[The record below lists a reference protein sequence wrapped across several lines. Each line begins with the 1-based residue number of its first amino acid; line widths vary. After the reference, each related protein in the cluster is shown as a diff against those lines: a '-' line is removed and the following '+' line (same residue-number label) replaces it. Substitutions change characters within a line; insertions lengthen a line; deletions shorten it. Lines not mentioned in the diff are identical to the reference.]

1 METSPKHDER
11 VMQLV
16 AEARRQSPAERE
28 AFLRQECETD
38 PILYQ
43 EVADTLK
50 WDDRMGSFLQ
60 APLIKLVV
68 VARPFQTGEVIDGRF
83 EIVRVIGEGGMGVV
97 YEAIDRKRNL
107 RIAIK
112 SAKPG
117 FQRLLSPELEGA
129 LKVRHPNICLVNQIH
144 STKTDKGDVDF
155 LSMEFLQGET
165 LAAHLEKSGKL
176 DTGQALNIA
185 RQLCAGLSEAHRSG
199 VIHGDLKSNNIILC
213 QNEDGSVRPVITD
226 FGLSSGKNHPSL
238 EVGGTPDY
246 MAPELWQGQ
255 KTSKAS
261 DVYALGVILYEIIT
275 GRLPFDSK
283 SVKSHLIRP
292 PAPSTLTKGLDPRW
306 DRVLLECLSDLPGA
320 RPSDAGQV
328 IDRLEKHPL
337 RKAPLIAVIALAVAA
352 LAVAASVPPIHAW
365 MIDLFM
371 PINMRLAILPFQGPP
386 EATVIGEGA
395 LQDVSDRL
403 RHMPSAR
410 RTLVVISPAEEVRN
424 SVQTPQEASKVLHAT
439 HALQTSVRR
448 EGNEYVA
455 AASVIDLTTL
465 AHVGEFS
472 ARYSD
477 ATIGALPSALAGE
490 VSLAL
495 HLRSAAVP
503 EALSP
508 EATPPYDK
516 GLYLLRTDRQ
526 TFEDAIALF
535 KEAARLDPR
544 SPLPPAALVE
554 ALIVKFDRTKEH
566 SSLVEAQQALR
577 DAESLNPDSARV
589 RLAHGLL
596 YQTAGQYEKA
606 LEDYR
611 RAQALEPRNVDA
623 LLGIAGVYDKF
634 DMPDKAAEAYNR
646 AINLDPGYFW
656 PYELQGVFFYHR
668 SRYREAAEQF
678 RKVIERAPGM
688 SAAYSNLGATLM
700 DLGEFDKAEAAL
712 VAALKLRETPSAL
725 NNMGAIRAYQR
736 RDGDAVDYYERAI
749 KIEPN
754 GYLFIENLGDS
765 YRRLGRLTDAKLA
778 YRMAMK
784 QALRELDENPTL
796 GYPRGYVAYCSAQL
810 GDTRRAEAEIG
821 QAMRSSPG
829 DKSVIRNA
837 VLIYEALHQRD
848 RAIAALKSASPELL
862 HELERHP
869 DLADFCQDSRFQ
881 QLVSQIGDGGK

>member
-43 EVADTLK
+43 EVADTLR

-283 SVKSHLIRP
+283 SVNSHLIRP

-371 PINMRLAILPFQGPP
+371 PINMRLAILPFQGPH

-455 AASVIDLTTL
+455 EASVIDLTTL
-465 AHVGEFS
+465 AHLGEFS

-535 KEAARLDPR
+535 KQAARFDPR

-668 SRYREAAEQF
+668 SRYREAAA
-678 RKVIERAPGM
+678 RPVCPPPI
-688 SAAYSNLGATLM
+688 
-700 DLGEFDKAEAAL
+700 
-712 VAALKLRETPSAL
+712 
-725 NNMGAIRAYQR
+725 AIWAR
-736 RDGDAVDYYERAI
+736 R
-749 KIEPN
+749 
-754 GYLFIENLGDS
+754 
-765 YRRLGRLTDAKLA
+765 
-778 YRMAMK
+778 
-784 QALRELDENPTL
+784 
-796 GYPRGYVAYCSAQL
+796 
-810 GDTRRAEAEIG
+810 
-821 QAMRSSPG
+821 
-829 DKSVIRNA
+829 
-837 VLIYEALHQRD
+837 
-848 RAIAALKSASPELL
+848 
-862 HELERHP
+862 
-869 DLADFCQDSRFQ
+869 
-881 QLVSQIGDGGK
+881 

>member
-11 VMQLV
+11 VMRLV

-28 AFLRQECETD
+28 AFLRVECETD
-38 PILYQ
+38 SILYQ
-43 EVADTLK
+43 EVADTLN

-83 EIVRVIGEGGMGVV
+83 EIVRIIGEGGMGVV

-129 LKVRHPNICLVNQIH
+129 LRVRHPNICLVNQIH

-165 LAAHLEKSGKL
+165 LAARLDKSGKL
-176 DTGQALNIA
+176 DAGQALNIT

-199 VIHGDLKSNNIILC
+199 IIHGDLKSSNIILC

-226 FGLSSGKNHPSL
+226 FGLARGENHLSG

-246 MAPELWQGQ
+246 MAPELWRGQ

-261 DVYALGVILYEIIT
+261 DVYALGIILYEIVT
-275 GRLPFDSK
+275 GRLPFDST
-283 SVKSHLIRP
+283 SVDSRLIRP
-292 PAPSTLTKGLDPRW
+292 PAPSTLAKGLDPRW
-306 DRVLLECLSDLPGA
+306 DRVVLDCLSESPAA
-320 RPSDAGQV
+320 RPADAGQV
-328 IDRLEKHPL
+328 IARLEKHPL

-352 LAVAASVPPIHAW
+352 LAVAASIPPIHAW
-365 MIDLFM
+365 VIDLFM
-371 PINMRLAILPFQGPP
+371 PVNMRLAILPFQGPH

-424 SVQTPQEASKVLHAT
+424 RVQTPQEASKVLHAT

-448 EGNEYVA
+448 EGDEYIA
-455 AASVIDLTTL
+455 EASVIDLATL

-472 ARYSD
+472 AHYSD

-495 HLRSAAVP
+495 HLLSAAVP

-508 EATPPYDK
+508 EATAPYDK
-516 GLYLLRTDRQ
+516 GLYLLRNDRS
-526 TFEDAIALF
+526 TYEDAIVLF
-535 KEAARLDPR
+535 REAARLDPR

-554 ALIVKFDRTKEH
+554 ALIIKCETDKE
-566 SSLVEAQQALR
+566 SNCLDEAKRALR
-577 DAESLNPDSARV
+577 EAESLNPDSARV
-589 RLAHGLL
+589 RLADGMLN
-596 YQTAGQYEKA
+596 QAEGQDQKA

-611 RAQALEPRNVDA
+611 RVLELEPRNVGA
-623 LLGIAGVYDKF
+623 YLRTARAYDKS
-634 DMPDKAAEAYNR
+634 DMPGKAIEAYKH
-646 AINLDPGYFW
+646 AIELDPGYFE
-656 PYELQGVFFYHR
+656 PYEELGLFYYYR
-668 SRYREAAEQF
+668 GRYPEAAEQF
-678 RKVIERAPGM
+678 KKAIERAPGM
-688 SAAYSNLGATLM
+688 ADAYTSLGAVLG
-700 DLGEFDKAEAAL
+700 DLGRYAEGEQALLASLKIKEAPAAL
-712 VAALKLRETPSAL
+712 NDL
-725 NNMGAIRAYQR
+725 GAMRVYQR
-736 RDGDAVDYYERAI
+736 RDADAVPYFNRAI
-749 KIEPN
+749 ALDPSE
-754 GYLFIENLGDS
+754 YLYLLNLGDS
-765 YRRLGRLTDAKLA
+765 AWRLRRFGDANAAYRKAMDLALEELKGNPRLGRTRAF
-778 YRMAMK
+778 
-784 QALRELDENPTL
+784 
-796 GYPRGYVAYCSAQL
+796 VAYFAARL
-810 GDTRRAEAEIG
+810 GDKNRAEQEIG
-821 QAMRSSPG
+821 QALQLSPG
-829 DKSVIRNA
+829 DNKVKRRA
-837 VLIYEALHQRD
+837 VLTYETLHEREHAL
-848 RAIAALKSASPELL
+848 AVLETATAEML
-862 HELERHP
+862 HELDRQP
-869 DLADFCQDSRFQ
+869 DLADFRQDPRFQ
-881 QLVSQIGDGGK
+881 QLVNKIKSGGK